1 MSETLEHGLSG
12 LRGVVERLSMRTPT
26 GRGGLGPLVP
36 YETLHLQLS
45 DYTDYL
51 SLIFNDFDK
60 RLKALEQKAQVQHR

>member
-1 MSETLEHGLSG
+1 MSERLEDGIGG

-45 DYTDYL
+45 DYTDNL
-51 SLIFNDFDK
+51 GLIFKDFDQ